1 MFARLKNDS
10 LRIAINAQFMPG
22 TVGGIETA
30 VTELIAALGRL
41 AESDTNGERY
51 VIVGAWQDHEWLR
64 PFTTAAQEIISC
76 ATPPRQPSPVIR
88 KLKTPLAPLRPLVH
102 RMRAVKAASKN
113 PLISPDVFNNAN
125 CDVVHFAYQDFAVC
139 EMPSVFSPH
148 DLLHLHYPQFFNSAE
163 LRRREAVY
171 RTGCETSHT
180 VVVASQWVK
189 DDIVRHYAVAE
200 DKVQVIPWA
209 APRRDTTEMTAAMLA
224 GVQAKYKLDAP
235 FALYPAATW
244 EHKNHLRLLDA
255 VARLRDENGITL
267 RLICTG
273 EQTPFFKF
281 IEKRLGEKKLQSQIL
296 FPGNVPLRELRAFY
310 RLAEF
315 VIIPTLFEAASAPLF
330 EAWMEGAPVA
340 CAAVTS
346 LPEQAG
352 DAALMFDSRSVAEIA
367 GALQLMHEDDA
378 LRSSLVERGY
388 RRLMDFSWERT
399 ARAYRA
405 VYKLAASRILST
417 EEEEILAWNWTR
429 ESKKPQRDLLPE
441 NAQIRLSERRAAS

>member
-1 MFARLKNDS
+1 MARLNNDS
-10 LRIAINAQFMPG
+10 LRIAINAQFLPG

-41 AESDTNGERY
+41 AESDSNGERY
-51 VIVGAWQDHEWLR
+51 VIVGAWQNHEWLR

-76 ATPPRQPSPVIR
+76 ETPRQASPVIR
-88 KLKTPLAPLRPLVH
+88 KLRTPLAPLRPLVH
-102 RMRAVKAASKN
+102 RMRAAKAAGKN
-113 PLISPDVFNNAN
+113 PLISPDVFNNAK
-125 CDVVHFAYQDFAVC
+125 CDVVHFAYQDFAAC

-148 DLLHLHYPQFFNSAE
+148 DLLHLHYPQFFAAAE

-171 RTGCETSHT
+171 RAGCETSHT

-189 DDIVRHYAVAE
+189 DDVVRHYGVAE
-200 DKVQVIPWA
+200 KKVQVISWA

-224 GVQAKYKLDAP
+224 GVQAKYTLDAP

-255 VARLRDENGITL
+255 VARLRDEKGITMK
-267 RLICTG
+267 LICTG
-273 EQTPFFKF
+273 EHTPFFKF
-281 IEKRLGEKKLQSQIL
+281 IEKRLGEKKLQSQVL
-296 FPGNVPLRELRAFY
+296 FPGIVPLPELRALY

-330 EAWMEGAPVA
+330 EAWAEGAPVA

-352 DAALMFDSRSVAEIA
+352 DAALMFDSCLVAEIA
-367 GALQLMHEDDA
+367 GALQLMHEDAA

-388 RRLMDFSWERT
+388 RRQMDFSWERT

-405 VYKLAASRILST
+405 VYKRAAGKSLST
-417 EEEEILAWNWTR
+417 KEEEILAWNWTR
-429 ESKKPQRDLLPE
+429 ESNKPQRDLSVTSV
-441 NAQIRLSERRAAS
+441 QGERRAAS